1 MKDQLMK
8 KYEAMGFDKGQLE
21 EIRQGIEKGLDVS
34 WYTSVK
40 YDWFQMEEIKKGL
53 ERGLDVSVYGRPDIS
68 YDRMRQ
74 IRKGLQE
81 GIKLTEYQEMSAGFL
96 RQIRKAKQGNVNIF
110 PYIKEGYEPDQLEE
124 IRLALEHKA
133 DVDPYLI
140 KEFLGE
146 SIREIRLGVEE
157 GLDVSVYAKINY
169 GWQQMREIRKG
180 LERRVDV
187 SVYAKELYRWQ
198 QMREIRKGLE
208 EGLNVSAYQSLMYS
222 AKEMERIRIKL
233 QQQQADEKQKEEEGK
248 RGDIQFEVLEEQAKL
263 ASECMVTVS
272 QDKME
277 AYVTIEK
284 GACKTKNEILRL
296 LAKENV
302 VFGIKHENIDKYLK
316 EADKSTNRFLA
327 AEGIRAERGRD
338 GYYEYF
344 FRIGIPQIPAIREDG
359 SIDYQNT
366 VYFEQVKAGQVIAVY
381 HEAQPGMGGR
391 TVDGMELP
399 AQGGQEKPI
408 LRGRGFLLS
417 QDKKTY
423 IAREPGKIELKD
435 NKITIQPLLVVNEV
449 TISTGNLRFNG
460 SIWVRGNV
468 GSGVVIQAAD
478 ELVIE
483 GNVEAAHIQSGKK
496 IVIKKG
502 VSGGGLA
509 KIESAGDI
517 HGKFF
522 EGASLTANDG
532 IYANYVMNSNLI
544 AGKEIVISGA
554 RGAIIGG
561 YAAAVNKIEAH
572 HIGNRAGLLTNISL
586 GISQA
591 MIQKEEEAEIKLTKL
606 QSELAIFEE
615 AYKKLQRQ
623 YPPEIRNEM
632 EIYLK
637 VEQATY
643 IKRKQMEQQMERTK
657 ELEEKRKK
665 ADEAKM
671 LVRGT
676 LNAGT
681 VVQMNG
687 MTWNAVNSVKN
698 VTVRRSFKEIG
709 VFRN

>member
-1 MKDQLMK
+1 MKNQLMK
-8 KYEAMGFDKGQLE
+8 KYESMGFDKGQLE

-34 WYTSVK
+34 WYTFVK

-53 ERGLDVSVYGRPDIS
+53 ERGLDVSVYAKPEIS

-74 IRKGLQE
+74 IRKGLKE
-81 GIKLTEYQEMSAGFL
+81 GVDLAEYQELAAGYL

-133 DVDPYLI
+133 DI
-140 KEFLGE
+140 KQFLLKELLGE

-157 GLDVSVYAKINY
+157 GLDVSVYADINY
-169 GWQQMREIRKG
+169 GWQQMREIRLG

-187 SVYAKELYRWQ
+187 SVYAKGLYRWQ
-198 QMREIRKGLE
+198 QMREIRLGLE
-208 EGLNVSAYQSLMYS
+208 DGLNVSAYKSMMYS
-222 AKEMERIRIKL
+222 AKEMEQIRKKM
-233 QQQQADEKQKEEEGK
+233 QQKSVEHEDF
-248 RGDIQFEVLEEQAKL
+248 QFEMLEEQAKL
-263 ASECMVTVS
+263 AAECLVTVS

-277 AYVTIEK
+277 AYVTLEK
-284 GACKTKNEILRL
+284 GSCKSKNEVMRL

-302 VFGIKHENIDKYLK
+302 VFGIKQDEIEKHINES
-316 EADKSTNRFLA
+316 EKSTQRFLA
-327 AEGIRAERGRD
+327 AEGVRPERGRD
-338 GYYEYF
+338 GYYEFF
-344 FRIGIPQIPAIREDG
+344 FRTGIPQIPAVRQDG

-391 TVDGMELP
+391 TVDGTELP
-399 AQGGQEKPI
+399 AQGGQEKHI
-408 LRGRGFLLS
+408 LKGRGFLLS

-423 IAREPGKIELKD
+423 IARESGKIELKD
-435 NKITIQPLLVVNEV
+435 NRITIQPLLVVNEV

-468 GSGVVIQAAD
+468 GSGVVIQAKD
-478 ELVIE
+478 ELIIE
-483 GNVEAAHIQSGKK
+483 GNVEAARLQSSKR
-496 IVIKKG
+496 IVIKNG

-509 KIESAGDI
+509 IIESAGDI

-522 EGASLTANDG
+522 EGASLTANEG
-532 IYANYVMNSNLI
+532 IYANYVMNCNMI
-544 AGKEIVISGA
+544 AGKEIVISGT

-561 YAAAVNKIEAH
+561 SAAAVNGISAH

-586 GISQA
+586 GVSQA
-591 MIQKEEEAEIKLTKL
+591 MIEKEEEAEIKLKKL

-615 AYKKLQRQ
+615 AYRKLQKQ

-632 EIYLK
+632 ELYLK

-643 IKRKQMEQQMERTK
+643 IKRKQMELQKERTK
-657 ELEEKRKK
+657 KLEEKRSK
-665 ADEAKM
+665 ANEAKM
-671 LVRGT
+671 VVNGI

-687 MTWNAVNSVKN
+687 MHWSAANSVKN
-698 VTVRRSFKEIG
+698 VTVRLSFKEIG

>member
-1 MKDQLMK
+1 MNNQVMK
-8 KYEAMGFDKGQLE
+8 KYEAMGFDKGQME
-21 EIRQGIEKGLDVS
+21 EIRQGLEKGLDVS
-34 WYTSVK
+34 WYTSVD

-53 ERGLDVSVYGRPDIS
+53 ERGLAVSVYARPEIS

-81 GIKLTEYQEMSAGFL
+81 GVDLAEYQEYAAGYL
-96 RQIRKAKQGNVNIF
+96 RQIRKAKKGNVDIF
-110 PYIKEGYEPDQLEE
+110 SYIKEGYEPDQLEE

-133 DVDPYLI
+133 DINVYLI

-157 GLDVSVYAKINY
+157 GLDVTVYAKINY
-169 GWQQMREIRKG
+169 GWQQMREIRLG

-198 QMREIRKGLE
+198 QMREIRLGLE
-208 EGLNVSAYQSLMYS
+208 DGLDVSAYKSMMYS
-222 AKEMERIRIKL
+222 AKEMEQIR
-233 QQQQADEKQKEEEGK
+233 EKMQRQSVIPE
-248 RGDIQFEVLEEQAKL
+248 DFQFEMLEEQAKL
-263 ASECMVTVS
+263 ASECLVTVS

-277 AYVTIEK
+277 AYVTLGK
-284 GACKTKNEILRL
+284 GSCKTKNEIMRF

-302 VFGIKHENIDKYLK
+302 VFGIKQDEIEKHIK
-316 EADKSTNRFLA
+316 ESEKATQRFLA
-327 AEGIRAERGRD
+327 AEGVRPERGRD
-338 GYYEYF
+338 GHYEFF
-344 FRIGIPQIPAIREDG
+344 FRTGIPQIPAIREDG

-366 VYFEQVKAGQVIAVY
+366 IYFEQVKAGQVIAVY

-391 TVDGMELP
+391 TVDGTELP
-399 AQGGQEKPI
+399 AQGGQEKSI
-408 LRGRGFLLS
+408 LKGRGFLLS

-423 IAREPGKIELKD
+423 IARESGKIELKD
-435 NKITIQPLLVVNEV
+435 NRITIQPLLVVNEV

-468 GSGVVIQAAD
+468 GSGVVIQAKD
-478 ELVIE
+478 ELIIE
-483 GNVEAAHIQSGKK
+483 GNVEAARLQSGKN
-496 IVIKKG
+496 IVIKNG

-509 KIESAGDI
+509 IIESAGDI
-517 HGKFF
+517 NGKFF
-522 EGASLTANDG
+522 EGASLTANEG
-532 IYANYVMNSNLI
+532 IYANYVMNCNMI
-544 AGKEIVISGA
+544 AGTNVVISGA

-561 YAAAVNKIEAH
+561 NTAAVNGIEAH

-586 GISQA
+586 GASQA
-591 MIQKEEEAEIKLTKL
+591 MIEKEEEAEIKLKKL

-615 AYKKLQRQ
+615 AYRKLQKQ

-632 EIYLK
+632 ELYLK

-643 IKRKQMEQQMERTK
+643 IKRKQMELQMERTK
-657 ELEEKRKK
+657 ALEEKRSK
-665 ADEAKM
+665 ANEAKM
-671 LVRGT
+671 IVRGV

-687 MTWNAVNSVKN
+687 MHWSAASSVKN
-698 VTVRRSFKEIG
+698 VTVRLSLKEIG

>member
-1 MKDQLMK
+1 MNNQLLK
-8 KYEAMGFDKGQLE
+8 KYEAMGFDKGQME

-34 WYTSVK
+34 WYTSVN

-53 ERGLDVSVYGRPDIS
+53 ERGLDVSVYARPEIS

-74 IRKGLQE
+74 IRKGLKE
-81 GIKLTEYQEMSAGFL
+81 GIDLSEHQKLGAGYL
-96 RQIRKAKQGNVNIF
+96 RQIRKAKQRNVNIF
-110 PYIKEGYEPDQLEE
+110 PYITEGYEPDQLEE

-133 DVDPYLI
+133 DVSSFLI

-157 GLDVSVYAKINY
+157 GLDVTVYAKINF
-169 GWQQMREIRKG
+169 GWQQMREIRLG

-187 SVYAKELYRWQ
+187 SIYARELYRWQ
-198 QMREIRKGLE
+198 QMREIRLGLE
-208 EGLNVSAYQSLMYS
+208 EGLDVSAYSSMMYS
-222 AKEMERIRIKL
+222 AKEMEKIRKKMMT
-233 QQQQADEKQKEEEGK
+233 QADATE
-248 RGDIQFEVLEEQAKL
+248 DIQFEMLEEQAKL
-263 ASECMVTVS
+263 ASECLVTVS

-277 AYVTIEK
+277 AYVTLEK
-284 GACKTKNEILRL
+284 GSCKTKNEIMRL
-296 LAKENV
+296 LAKENI
-302 VFGIKHENIDKYLK
+302 VFGIKQDNIEKYLK
-316 EADKSTNRFLA
+316 ESDHATNRFLA
-327 AEGIRAERGRD
+327 AEGVRPERGRD
-338 GYYEYF
+338 GYYEFF
-344 FRIGIPQIPAIREDG
+344 FRTGIPQIPAIREDG
-359 SIDYQNT
+359 SIDYKNT

-391 TVDGMELP
+391 TVDGTELP
-399 AQGGQEKPI
+399 AQGGQEKQM
-408 LRGRGFLLS
+408 LKGRGFLLS

-423 IAREPGKIELKD
+423 IARESGKIELK
-435 NKITIQPLLVVNEV
+435 NNEITIQPLLVVDEV

-468 GSGVVIQAAD
+468 GSGVVIQSKD
-478 ELVIE
+478 ELIVE
-483 GNVEAAHIQSGKK
+483 GNVEAAHLQSGQK

-509 KIESAGDI
+509 VIESAGDI

-522 EGASLTANDG
+522 EGASLTANGG

-544 AGKEIVISGA
+544 AGKDIMISGT

-561 YAAAVNKIEAH
+561 SAAAVQGIEAH
-572 HIGNRAGLLTNISL
+572 HIGNRAGLLTSIFL
-586 GISQA
+586 GVSQA
-591 MIQKEEEAEIKLTKL
+591 MIEKEEEAEMKLKKF

-615 AYKKLQRQ
+615 AYRKLQKQ
-623 YPPEIRNEM
+623 YPPEIRNGM
-632 EIYLK
+632 DLYLK

-643 IKRKQMEQQMERTK
+643 IKRKQMELQMERAK
-657 ELEEKRKK
+657 ELEQKRSK
-665 ADEAKM
+665 ANEAKM
-671 LVRGT
+671 VVHGI

-687 MTWNAVNSVKN
+687 MHWSAANSVKN
-698 VTVRRSFKEIG
+698 VTVRLSFKEIG

>member
-1 MKDQLMK
+1 MSEQLMK
-8 KYEAMGFDKGQLE
+8 KYESMGFDKGQLE

-53 ERGLDVSVYGRPDIS
+53 ERGLDVSVYAKQDIS

-81 GIKLTEYQEMSAGFL
+81 GIKLAEYQDLSPGYL
-96 RQIRKAKQGNVNIF
+96 RQIRKAKLGNVNIF

-133 DVDPYLI
+133 NVDPYLI

-157 GLDVSVYAKINY
+157 GLDVSAYAKIDF
-169 GWQQMREIRKG
+169 GWQQMREIRLG

-198 QMREIRKGLE
+198 QMREIRLGLE
-208 EGLNVSAYQSLMYS
+208 EGLDVSAYKSLMYS
-222 AKEMERIRIKL
+222 AKEMERMRKKM
-233 QQQQADEKQKEEEGK
+233 QQQAAKKRKAEESASA
-248 RGDIQFEVLEEQAKL
+248 DFQFEMLEEQAKL
-263 ASECMVTVS
+263 ASECLVAVS

-277 AYVTIEK
+277 AYVTLEK
-284 GACKTKNEILRL
+284 GCGKTKNDIMRL

-302 VFGIKHENIDKYLK
+302 IFGIKQNEIEKHLK
-316 EADKSTNRFLA
+316 ESDKATNRFLA
-327 AEGIRAERGRD
+327 AQGIRPERGRD
-338 GYYEYF
+338 GYYEFF
-344 FRIGIPQIPAIREDG
+344 FRTGIPQIPAIREDG

-381 HEAQPGMGGR
+381 HEAQPGIGGR
-391 TVDGMELP
+391 TVEGTELF
-399 AQGGQEKPI
+399 AQGGHEKQ
-408 LRGRGFLLS
+408 LLKGRGFLLS

-423 IAREPGKIELKD
+423 VARESGKIELKD
-435 NKITIQPLLVVNEV
+435 GRITIEPLLVVDEV

-468 GSGVVIQAAD
+468 GSGVVIQTKD
-478 ELVIE
+478 DLIIE
-483 GNVEAAHIQSGKK
+483 GNVEAAHLQSGKN
-496 IVIKKG
+496 IVIKNG

-509 KIESAGDI
+509 MIESAGDI

-522 EGASLTANDG
+522 EGATLTANEG

-544 AGKEIVISGA
+544 AGKEIVISGTK
-554 RGAIIGG
+554 GAIIGG
-561 YAAAVNKIEAH
+561 NAAAVNKIEAH

-591 MIQKEEEAEIKLTKL
+591 MIQKEEEAEIKLKKF

-615 AYKKLQRQ
+615 AYKKLQKQ

-632 EIYLK
+632 DIYLK

-657 ELEEKRKK
+657 ELEEKRNK

-671 LVRGT
+671 IVRGT

-681 VVQMNG
+681 EVQMNG
-687 MTWNAVNSVKN
+687 MHWSAANSVKN

>member
-1 MKDQLMK
+1 MNDQLMK
-8 KYEAMGFDKGQLE
+8 KYESMGFDKGQLE

-53 ERGLDVSVYGRPDIS
+53 ERGLDVSVYARPDIA

-81 GIKLTEYQEMSAGFL
+81 GIKLTDYHEMSAGYL
-96 RQIRKAKQGNVNIF
+96 RQIRKARQGKVNIF

-133 DVDPYLI
+133 DVSVYLI

-169 GWQQMREIRKG
+169 GWQQMREIRLG

-187 SVYAKELYRWQ
+187 SIYAKELYRWQ
-198 QMREIRKGLE
+198 QMREIRLGLE
-208 EGLNVSAYQSLMYS
+208 EGLNVSAYQSMMYS
-222 AKEMERIRIKL
+222 AKEMERIRKKMKT
-233 QQQQADEKQKEEEGK
+233 QRAERERQEEESIGA
-248 RGDIQFEVLEEQAKL
+248 DFQFEVLEEQAKM
-263 ASECMVTVS
+263 ASECLVTVS

-284 GACKTKNEILRL
+284 GACKTKNEIIRL

-302 VFGIKHENIDKYLK
+302 VFGIKQDNIDKYLE

-327 AEGIRAERGRD
+327 AEGIRPERGRD

-344 FRIGIPQIPAIREDG
+344 FRTGIPQIPAIRDDG

-366 VYFEQVKAGQVIAVY
+366 VYFEQVRAGQVIAVY
-381 HEAQPGMGGR
+381 HDAQPGMGGR
-391 TVDGMELP
+391 TVEGTELP
-399 AQGGQEKPI
+399 AQGGQEKHI

-423 IAREPGKIELKD
+423 IARESGKIELKD
-435 NKITIQPLLVVNEV
+435 NKITIQPLLVVDEV

-468 GSGVVIQAAD
+468 GSGVVIQAED
-478 ELVIE
+478 ELVVE
-483 GNVEAAHIQSGKK
+483 GNVEAAHLQSGKK
-496 IVIKKG
+496 IVIKNG

-509 KIESAGDI
+509 KIESARDI

-522 EGASLTANDG
+522 EGATLIANDG
-532 IYANYVMNSNLI
+532 ISANYVMSSNLI
-544 AGKEIVISGA
+544 AGKEVIISGA

-561 YAAAVNKIEAH
+561 NTAAVNKIEAH

-591 MIQKEEEAEIKLTKL
+591 MIQKEEEADIKLKKL

-615 AYKKLQRQ
+615 AYKKLQKQ
-623 YPPEIRNEM
+623 YPPEVRNEM

-643 IKRKQMEQQMERTK
+643 IKRKQMEQQFELTK
-657 ELEEKRKK
+657 ELEQKRKK

-687 MTWNAVNSVKN
+687 MTWNAASSVKN

-709 VFRN
+709 VFRT